1 MFIAL
6 GVTFLTALVVLAYAV
21 YPGRGRTAP
30 GPARGVGAALG
41 RMVDA
46 VAPEPVEVPPHGL
59 LGNAD
64 TDAAMRERIAKV
76 ERGITVPFSKAG
88 GLIKDVADH
97 FMPVDGGPSTPQLP
111 ASTAQ
116 TPGSTVPPQ
125 RADRADPQR

>member
-6 GVTFLTALVVLAYAV
+6 GVTLLTALVVLAYAA

-30 GPARGVGAALG
+30 GPARGAGEALG

-59 LGNAD
+59 LGNPV

-76 ERGITVPFSKAG
+76 ERGIAVPFSKAG
-88 GLIKDVADH
+88 GLMKDVADH
-97 FMPVDGGPSTPQLP
+97 LMPVDGS
-111 ASTAQ
+111 SM
-116 TPGSTVPPQ
+116 PPQ
-125 RADRADPQR
+125 RDDAGPQR